1 VTVRPRS
8 DAVRANALPETVLVI
23 SLVLTVLFGIVE
35 MALIAF
41 FQISADG
48 ASFMGA
54 QKSVA
59 FQGGA
64 ANLTSAQQIATGI
77 FSHVASGE
85 VSVATPLPAATS
97 GALFETDVTKTAP
110 NIGIAGF
117 PHTLP
122 IQSRTVEPGV
132 AASTSTGP
140 IAFCSSTVGGSSVF
154 SLANSVNGIAGVT
167 PIVNDATGAVNASA
181 LTSHLTDLTGVSS
194 GVGLVQSGLTGL
206 SSALTTIAGLP
217 LVGSLVGGILNSVL
231 NLVQPVLN
239 SALAGT
245 ATTSQIS
252 TLGTALT
259 TLLGPIETLLG
270 QLGQGGLVS
279 QLTSATTNLTNGLT
293 TLNLSE
299 GNLNKVT
306 AAAC

>member
-1 VTVRPRS
+1 MEWLRPGAR
-8 DAVRANALPETVLVI
+8 RANALPETVLVI

-64 ANLTSAQQIATGI
+64 ANLASAQQIATGI
-77 FSHVASGE
+77 FSHVAAGE
-85 VSVATPLPAATS
+85 VSVATPLPASTS
-97 GALFETDVTKTAP
+97 GAVFETDVTKTAP

-132 AASTSTGP
+132 ATSSSSGP
-140 IAFCSSTVGGSSVF
+140 IAFCSSTAGGSSVF
-154 SLANSVNGIAGVT
+154 SLANTVNGVAAGVT
-167 PIVNDATGAVNASA
+167 PIVNNATGAVNASA
-181 LTSHLTDLTGVSS
+181 LTSHLTDLTGVST

-206 SSALTTIAGLP
+206 SSTLTTIAGLP
-217 LVGSLVGGILNSVL
+217 LVGSLVSGILNSVL

-270 QLGQGGLVS
+270 QLGQGGLVT
-279 QLTSATTNLTNGLT
+279 QLTNAITNLTTGLT

-306 AAAC
+306 ATVC